1 MPEMPETE
9 ALARWLAERA
19 AGRRIERV
27 RAFNASVLKTFDP
40 SIDAL
45 EGREVVSASRY
56 GKFLAIATR
65 GTDAPEG
72 GLIHLVVHFALAGWL
87 RWYDEVPTSVVKP
100 NGYINV
106 RLRLDDGAGFDLTE
120 AGTKHALAVSVVRH
134 LHDVPGIATLGPEA
148 LSLDL
153 AGFATILAGQGGRIK
168 NVLREQSIIAG
179 IGNAYS
185 DEILHAA
192 RMSPYAISKKIAP
205 HDLVDLY
212 EAMHE
217 ILGQA
222 IEQAA
227 GRPPAELKDAKRSAM
242 RVHRRDGEACPV
254 CGDTIRSIKFADRS
268 FQYCPTCQTD
278 GRPLADRVLSR
289 LVK

>member
-1 MPEMPETE
+1 MPETE
-9 ALARWLAERA
+9 ALARFLTERA
-19 AGRRIERV
+19 AGRVITRV
-27 RAFNASVLKTFDP
+27 RAYSVSALKTFDP
-40 SIDAL
+40 RLDDL
-45 EGREVVSASRY
+45 EGREVVGAARH
-56 GKFLAIATR
+56 GKFLVISTR
-65 GTDAPEG
+65 GRGGPEE

-87 RWYDEVPTSVVKP
+87 RWYDEVPSGVVKP
-100 NGYINV
+100 GGYINL
-106 RLRLDDGAGFDLTE
+106 RLQLDDGAGFDLTE
-120 AGTKHALAVSVVRH
+120 AGTKHALAISVVRR
-134 LHDVPGIATLGPEA
+134 LHEVPGVARLGPEA

-153 AGFATILAGQGGRIK
+153 AGFAAILGAQGGRIK
-168 NVLREQSIIAG
+168 NVLCEQSTIAG

-192 RMSPYAISKKIAP
+192 RMSPYAIAKRIAP
-205 HDLVDLY
+205 HDLVDLH
-212 EAMHE
+212 EAMHAV
-217 ILGQA
+217 LGQA
-222 IEQAA
+222 IEEAS

-254 CGDTIRSIKFADRS
+254 CGDTIRSVKFADRS